1 MKIEEIIRQKEFRN
15 EQERAWISMV
25 YTYNRLTDRI
35 NQVFKNF
42 QITNQQFNVLRIL
55 RGRQGQV
62 ACCSDVKEVMLDK
75 NPDLT
80 RLCDRLVTKGLIKRE
95 FNQFN
100 RREVGLSI
108 TREGLELLERIQ
120 PELEKNHRSL
130 FNLSDEESQ
139 QLCQLLEKLRG

>member
-1 MKIEEIIRQKEFRN
+1 
-15 EQERAWISMV
+15 MV

-120 PELEKNHRSL
+120 TELEKNNRSL
-130 FNLSDEESQ
+130 FNQIGRAHD
-139 QLCQLLEKLRG
+139 

>member
-1 MKIEEIIRQKEFRN
+1 
-15 EQERAWISMV
+15 MV

-80 RLCDRLVTKGLIKRE
+80 RLCDRLVTKRLIKRD

-100 RREVGLSI
+100 RRELGLSI
-108 TREGLELLERIQ
+108 TREGLELLERMQ
-120 PELEKNHRSL
+120 PELDKNHRSL
-130 FNLSDEESQ
+130 FNLSDEE
-139 QLCQLLEKLRG
+139 

>member
-1 MKIEEIIRQKEFRN
+1 MLQFCRTRRAYDLIPEKELSN

-95 FNQFN
+95 FNQF
-100 RREVGLSI
+100 RSEEHTS
-108 TREGLELLERIQ
+108 ELQSLMRI
-120 PELEKNHRSL
+120 S
-130 FNLSDEESQ
+130 
-139 QLCQLLEKLRG
+139 